1 MRLSEL
7 IKQLNRY
14 VRGGDDQEIMIPVT
28 DHGSLGPTSAV
39 PVTSAMGGIDWDK
52 GRIFLRPEQSLSRL
66 SEEDVQ
72 AIHQSLRSAQSWHG
86 YQAHKAMIAEV
97 RAAQEKARAAEERAC
112 AAEQAVAS
120 GPVHDLVAH
129 LHRQRAFSERT
140 FGPGARTRGV
150 LDHIA
155 KELAEIA
162 EHPGDLEEW
171 IDVVLL
177 AFDGAWRSGH
187 APEQIAAAL
196 TAKQAKNEGRTWP
209 DWRTAPADQAI
220 EHERGA

>member
-7 IKQLNRY
+7 IEQLSRY
-14 VRGGDDQEIMIPVT
+14 VRDGEDQEVVIPVT
-28 DHGSLGPTSAV
+28 DQGSLGPASAV
-39 PVTSAMGGIDWDK
+39 PVTSVAGGIDWDK
-52 GRIFLRPEQSLSRL
+52 GRVFLRPQQSLSRL

-72 AIHQSLRSAQSWHG
+72 AIHQSLRRGQSWHES
-86 YQAHKAMIAEV
+86 QAYRAMTEKVLAAE
-97 RAAQEKARAAEERAC
+97 ARAG
-112 AAEQAVAS
+112 AAEKSAAS
-120 GPVHDLVAH
+120 GPVHDLVVH

-187 APEQIAAAL
+187 TPEQIAAAL
-196 TAKQAKNEGRTWP
+196 TAKQAKNEGRKWP

-220 EHERGA
+220 EHERGT